1 MVIRIWFYTEKET
14 NLELKCRSFRLM
26 DGFLLVSGAGWV
38 KAFNLK
44 NVQYF
49 EYEKASEGGEN

>member
-1 MVIRIWFYTEKET
+1 MVIRIWFYSEKTEV
-14 NLELKCRSFRLM
+14 LELSCRNFRLT
-26 DGFLLVSGAGWV
+26 DGFLLVSGQGWI

-44 NVQYF
+44 DVQYF